1 MSLGHLD
8 LRLSLLLSTLKQNEP
23 QVLPIFLMASG
34 IIRNVFGQ
42 NHFYFLFSP
51 LFLMTVYNI
60 FEISSIII
68 EKASHLRQK
77 DQSFDNILR
86 NLRIIKLT
94 KKIDYI
100 FILTPSTPAFKRN

>member
-1 MSLGHLD
+1 
-8 LRLSLLLSTLKQNEP
+8 
-23 QVLPIFLMASG
+23 MAYG

-68 EKASHLRQK
+68 EKASHLHQK

-100 FILTPSTPAFKRN
+100 FILTPSAPAFKRN